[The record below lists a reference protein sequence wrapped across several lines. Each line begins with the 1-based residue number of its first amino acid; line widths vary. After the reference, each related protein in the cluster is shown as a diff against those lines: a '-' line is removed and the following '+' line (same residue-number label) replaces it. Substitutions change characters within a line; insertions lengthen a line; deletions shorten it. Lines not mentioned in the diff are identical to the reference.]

1 MSRPF
6 PGFVH
11 TVRAAA
17 GLTVL
22 RLRRGRSVWF
32 AVAIAGLLLAAALAI
47 RLSTSVTPAALWGAM
62 IDYPLRRVL
71 VFLAPFLFCATALSE
86 EIEARTATYLFSR
99 PASRAAI
106 LLGKWVA
113 GAGIATAVVCGSVL
127 VLYAICWS
135 SGEGAVPFVALE
147 RALAAFAL
155 GSVCY
160 GAMFLCFGVMLVD
173 APYLLCVLWV
183 GIVELAVSF
192 LPGVV
197 RLISMSTH
205 LGNVLEHA
213 PEPTSPVASF
223 FASWSPDVP
232 AWASACTMAVVTL
245 AFLLAGTSLA
255 SGSEVRYGKA

>member
-1 MSRPF
+1 VSHAV
-6 PGFVH
+6 PGFLD

-17 GLTVL
+17 GLTLL

-32 AVAIAGLLLAAALAI
+32 AVAIAALLLLAALAI
-47 RLSTSVTPAALWGAM
+47 RLTSHVAADVLWRAM

-71 VFLAPFLFCATALSE
+71 VFLAPFLFCSTALSE
-86 EIEARTATYLFSR
+86 EIEARTATYLFVR

-106 LLGKWVA
+106 LFGKYVA
-113 GAGIATAVVCGSVL
+113 GAGLATAVVCGTVV
-127 VLYAICWS
+127 VLYVICYS
-135 SGEGAVPFVALE
+135 SGAAAVPFWTAA
-147 RALAAFAL
+147 RAVGAFGLATT
-155 GSVCY
+155 CY

-197 RLISMSTH
+197 KLVSMSTH
-205 LGNVLEHA
+205 LGILLGQEAEA
-213 PEPTSPVASF
+213 PSRMSF
-223 FASWSPDVP
+223 FASWNPDVP
-232 AWASACTMAVVTL
+232 AWVSACVIAAVGA
-245 AFLLAGTSLA
+245 AFLLAATSLA